1 MTKARNRRAESQAR
15 GLLTRA
21 ETLVARASAQLL
33 GGEALSAM
41 RLLRTADQL
50 NQLDTRLRAKRDLAG
65 LQREAERALQ
75 QRERAC
81 AQREYILALSETTIA
96 EQREQLRQIE
106 ASLNAAYAL
115 MFDGPP
121 PATGDETD
129 SGVAPI

>member
-1 MTKARNRRAESQAR
+1 MTKVQNRRAESQAR

-21 ETLVARASAQLL
+21 ETMVARANAQLL
-33 GGEALSAM
+33 GGEALAAM
-41 RLLRTADQL
+41 RLLRAADQL
-50 NQLDTRLRAKRDLAG
+50 NQLDTRLRAKRALAG
-65 LQREAERALQ
+65 REREAERALQ

-96 EQREQLRQIE
+96 EQREQLRQSE
-106 ASLNAAYAL
+106 AALNAAYAL

-129 SGVAPI
+129 FGVAPI